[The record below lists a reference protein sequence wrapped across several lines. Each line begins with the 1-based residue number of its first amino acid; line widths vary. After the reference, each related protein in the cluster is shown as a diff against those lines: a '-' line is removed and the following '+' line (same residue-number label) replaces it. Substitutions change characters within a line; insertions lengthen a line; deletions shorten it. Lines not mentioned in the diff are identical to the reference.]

1 VTKLALYGL
10 GNMRDERL
18 GRLFQ
23 TPGAVTWCAPG
34 RVCPA
39 RRTQHLYAQRVR
51 QARPRR
57 GDSCNAR
64 TRQAGAARRV
74 RTATEDG
81 VAASE
86 WLNVFVLHQNRVAH
100 TQSAKNLVKESH
112 LARWLD
118 LVVWG
123 HEHECIPDA
132 QVCGPIA
139 AAEAC
144 NGHVASLCKRL
155 QAMSRK
161 EVSTCC
167 NGLSIILWHQTAQWG
182 APCASL
188 ATTWRLVSAYLPC
201 SRVQPRGRV
210 CHFQGIYLP
219 PT

>member
-1 VTKLALYGL
+1 MTKLALYGL

-34 RVCPA
+34 RGCLVH
-39 RRTQHLYAQRVR
+39 RTQHLTAQHARR
-51 QARPRR
+51 ARPRL
-57 GDSCNAR
+57 GDFCTAC
-64 TRQAGAARRV
+64 TKQVGAARRV

-100 TQSAKNLVKESH
+100 SQSAKNLVKESH

-132 QVCGPIA
+132 QVRDPVA
-139 AAEAC
+139 AAGQC
-144 NGHVASLCKRL
+144 NGHVTHLC
-155 QAMSRK
+155 
-161 EVSTCC
+161 
-167 NGLSIILWHQTAQWG
+167 
-182 APCASL
+182 
-188 ATTWRLVSAYLPC
+188 
-201 SRVQPRGRV
+201 
-210 CHFQGIYLP
+210 
-219 PT
+219 